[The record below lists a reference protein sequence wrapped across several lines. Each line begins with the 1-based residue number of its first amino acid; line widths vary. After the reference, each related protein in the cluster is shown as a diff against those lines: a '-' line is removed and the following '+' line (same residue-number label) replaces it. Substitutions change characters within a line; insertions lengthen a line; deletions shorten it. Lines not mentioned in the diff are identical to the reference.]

1 MTTHDAQQ
9 LADHTVLVIGGTS
22 GIGEAVARQAAAV
35 GATVTVTG
43 RDKERLASSASHPWI
58 SATVELDA
66 HDDDEVE
73 HFFADTETAD
83 HVVSL
88 VGDSMAG
95 GFLNTPPEVM
105 RHVWQSKFW
114 ANWRIGQHA
123 ARCLRPGGSLIFTG
137 GTGGRPHE
145 ISATYVSNLAIHA
158 LVEGLAVELAPEVRA
173 NAVAPTFLGT
183 ATRFWADLPVEEVR
197 REEARFSAMVP
208 LRRVATVTEVASA
221 YVHLM
226 VNTYI
231 TGQVVAVDGG
241 VMLQK

>member
-1 MTTHDAQQ
+1 MTTPDAEP
-9 LADHTVLVIGGTS
+9 LAGRTVLVIGGTS
-22 GIGEAVARQAAAV
+22 GIGKAVARQAAGL

-43 RDKERLASSASHPWI
+43 RDSERLARSARHSWI
-58 SATVELDA
+58 SATAELDA
-66 HDDDEVE
+66 HDDDGIE
-73 HFFADTETAD
+73 HFFDHTEPVD

-95 GFLNTPPEVM
+95 GFLNTPPELM

-123 ARCLRPGGSLIFTG
+123 ARSLRPGGSMIFTA

-145 ISATYVSNLAIHA
+145 VSATYVSNLAIHA
-158 LVEGLAVELAPEVRA
+158 LVEGLAVELAPEVRV

-183 ATRFWADLPVEEVR
+183 ATRFWSHLPAEDVG
-197 REEARFSAMVP
+197 REETRFSAMVP
-208 LRRVATVTEVASA
+208 LRRLATVTEVASA

-226 VNTYI
+226 ANTYI
-231 TGQVVAVDGG
+231 TGQVLAVDGG
-241 VMLQK
+241 VMLTK